1 MSWMYG
7 RPDTIQ
13 TTRHHPKLKH
23 VKVKGTYDTSMY
35 KSLSFCC
42 IGMILG
48 YKEGSLVLGDMLKFV
63 WVLLRIAMKMQEIS
77 HRNFSFAGI
86 TGYPQT
92 VLIERWVHF

>member
-1 MSWMYG
+1 MFDVYG

-35 KSLSFCC
+35 KSLSVCC
-42 IGMILG
+42 IGMILE
-48 YKEGSLVLGDMLKFV
+48 YSEGSKVLGICSNLFGFC
-63 WVLLRIAMKMQEIS
+63 LRIVMKMKEIS
-77 HRNFSFAGI
+77 HHNFSFAGI

-92 VLIERWVHF
+92 VQIERWVHF